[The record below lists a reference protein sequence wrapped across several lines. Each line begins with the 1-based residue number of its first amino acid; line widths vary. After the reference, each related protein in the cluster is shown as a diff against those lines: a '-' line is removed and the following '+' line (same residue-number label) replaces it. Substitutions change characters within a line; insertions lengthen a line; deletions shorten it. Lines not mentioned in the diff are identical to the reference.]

1 MNSPAMR
8 RLFEEM
14 DAQCRQKMIAEGVP
28 LGDVHIE
35 RYAEM
40 RYVGQS
46 FELRVPFAGDGR
58 ESLDALLAEF
68 HATHDRV
75 YGHHSPDTS
84 AEILALR
91 AVHLYQL
98 PAPPADP
105 PPPAGA
111 PAKPDGSRR

>member
-1 MNSPAMR
+1 
-8 RLFEEM
+8 
-14 DAQCRQKMIAEGVP
+14 
-28 LGDVHIE
+28 
-35 RYAEM
+35 M

-46 FELRVPFAGDGR
+46 FELRVPFATEGG
-58 ESLDALLAEF
+58 ESLGPLLAEF

-84 AEILALR
+84 VEILALR
-91 AVHLYQL
+91 VVHLYQL

-111 PAKPDGSRR
+111 PAKPDRTRRAFFGEIGGYVDAPVYRGPRWRRGPA